1 MTIRHKMAVVGL
13 TLALSLGSLPSL
25 AYATPSQADLD
36 AAKSTLDELG
46 GQLSELEGE
55 LSTQENELQKTQSA
69 IDKKQTEIDRTT
81 EDLSEARSAL
91 SARMRSIYKT
101 GSSSLLSVV
110 LGSSSPEEIVSNIYI
125 ADKIADQDAQAIAT
139 VQDLEQQLSTEMTD
153 LQVHKDKQ
161 EDTLA
166 ATQKKADAYTAKVDE
181 ARRTYES
188 LDSQVQQALAE
199 QAAAEAEAAAQAA
212 AQGEEVEQQSN
223 QSIVISAIEDTPAPE
238 AETTPETATTPAD
251 TPSSGG
257 TKTSTQTKTS
267 ETTDTPAKTKTPSK
281 ETTTTKKSTS
291 QSSSS
296 PQSSSSNNYSGGG
309 LGSAYAAIGSPYVSG
324 ATGPDS
330 FDCSGLVCWC
340 YGYDRGRTT
349 YDMIA
354 SLKATGDWRTKES
367 DLQVGDLVFTSAG
380 HVGIYTGNHTM
391 IDAPYPGRTVVQR
404 TIWTTIIGGGTY

>member
-1 MTIRHKMAVVGL
+1 
-13 TLALSLGSLPSL
+13 
-25 AYATPSQADLD
+25 
-36 AAKSTLDELG
+36 
-46 GQLSELEGE
+46 
-55 LSTQENELQKTQSA
+55 
-69 IDKKQTEIDRTT
+69 
-81 EDLSEARSAL
+81 
-91 SARMRSIYKT
+91 MRSIYKT
-101 GSSSLLSVV
+101 GSSSVLSVV

-139 VQDLEQQLSTEMTD
+139 VLDLEQQLSTEMTD

-281 ETTTTKKSTS
+281 EQRRPRNHVSV
-291 QSSSS
+291 SSS
-296 PQSSSSNNYSGGG
+296 PPELIIEHYSGGG
-309 LGSAYAAIGSPYVSG
+309 LGFCLRSHRKPYVSG
-324 ATGPDS
+324 CNWS
-330 FDCSGLVCWC
+330 
-340 YGYDRGRTT
+340 
-349 YDMIA
+349 
-354 SLKATGDWRTKES
+354 
-367 DLQVGDLVFTSAG
+367 
-380 HVGIYTGNHTM
+380 
-391 IDAPYPGRTVVQR
+391 
-404 TIWTTIIGGGTY
+404 